1 MRLIIYILII
11 GSLLSCSKTEL
22 GPQCENCPKEP
33 ITATNFTDVLIVNE
47 GNYTNGNASLSF
59 YKSET
64 QEVYHHVYSNANT
77 GIPLGDVAQ
86 SALQIGNKLYVVV
99 NNSSKIE
106 VLNANNF
113 ETIQT
118 INGFNSP
125 RYILPI
131 NNQKAY
137 VSDLYANAISI
148 LDLNTHTISG
158 TIPTNGWT
166 EKMLL
171 HNDTA
176 YVCNYNN
183 SKILIINTAT
193 NTIVGDI
200 STGKGVN
207 SIALDKN
214 NKIWVLCNGG
224 INEETPRIIQFNPAN
239 RAIEKTI
246 SFASIT
252 QSPTNLVFN
261 DTKDEFVFI
270 NQDVFKMSIND
281 NSIPS
286 TPFITRASGSLF
298 YGLSISPVN
307 NEIYIAD
314 AKDYVQKG
322 DVYRYS
328 YSGNLIHQFEAG
340 IIPDDFLFFN
350 Q

>member
-1 MRLIIYILII
+1 MKYLVYISIILT
-11 GSLLSCSKTEL
+11 LFSCSKTEL

-33 ITATNFTDVLIVNE
+33 ITSTNFTDVLIINE

-64 QEVYHHVYSNANT
+64 QEIFNNVYSNANS

-86 SALQIGNKLYVVV
+86 SALQIGDKIYVVV
-99 NNSSKIE
+99 NNSSKIT

-113 ETIQT
+113 EIIQT

-137 VSDLYANAISI
+137 ISDLYANAISI
-148 LDLNTHTISG
+148 LDLNTNTITG
-158 TIPTNGWT
+158 TIATNGWT

-171 HNDTA
+171 YNDTA

-183 SKILIINTAT
+183 SKILIISTAT

-214 NKIWVLCNGG
+214 NKVWVMCSGG
-224 INEETPRIIQFNPAN
+224 YNEEIPRIIRFNPTN
-239 RAIEKTI
+239 RTIEKTML
-246 SFASIT
+246 FTDIT
-252 QSPTNLVFN
+252 HSPSNLVFN
-261 DTKDEFVFI
+261 DVKDDFIFI
-270 NQDVFKMSIND
+270 NQNIFKMSIND

-298 YGLSISPVN
+298 YGLGISPTN
-307 NEIYIAD
+307 NDIYIAD

-328 YSGNLIHQFEAG
+328 YAGNLIHQFEAG
-340 IIPDDFLFFN
+340 IIPSDFLFFN

>member
-1 MRLIIYILII
+1 MKFLVYISIIL
-11 GSLLSCSKTEL
+11 SLLSCSKTEL
-22 GPQCENCPKEP
+22 GPQCEDCPKEP
-33 ITATNFTDVLIVNE
+33 ITSTNFTDVLIINE

-64 QEVYHHVYSNANT
+64 QEVHHNVYSNANS

-86 SALQIGNKLYVVV
+86 SALQIGDKLYVVV
-99 NNSSKIE
+99 NNSSKIA
-106 VLNANNF
+106 VLDANNF
-113 ETIQT
+113 EIIQT
-118 INGFNSP
+118 ISGFNSP

-148 LDLNTHTISG
+148 IDLTTNTISG
-158 TIPTNGWT
+158 YITTNGWT

-176 YVCNYNN
+176 YVCDYNN
-183 SKILIINTAT
+183 AKVLIINTT
-193 NTIVGDI
+193 LNTIVGNI
-200 STGKGVN
+200 PVGKGVN

-214 NKIWVLCNGG
+214 NKIWVMCSGG
-224 INEETPRIIQFNPAN
+224 YNEEIPRIVQFNPTN
-239 RAIEKTI
+239 RTIEKTI
-246 SFASIT
+246 LFADIT
-252 QSPTNLVFN
+252 HSPSSLTFN
-261 DTKDEFVFI
+261 DVKDEFIYI
-270 NQDVFKMSIND
+270 NQNVFKMSIND
-281 NSIPS
+281 NSLPI

-298 YGLSISPVN
+298 YGLGISPVN

-328 YSGNLIHQFEAG
+328 YSGNLIHQFESG
-340 IIPDDFLFFN
+340 IIPGDFLFFN

>member
-22 GPQCENCPKEP
+22 GPQCEDCPKEP
-33 ITATNFTDVLIVNE
+33 ITTTNFTDVLIINE

-64 QEVYHHVYSNANT
+64 QEVYNNVYSNANS
-77 GIPLGDVAQ
+77 GLPLGDVAQ
-86 SALQIGNKLYVVV
+86 SALQIGDKLYVVV
-99 NNSSKIE
+99 NNSSKIA
-106 VLNANNF
+106 VLDANNF
-113 ETIQT
+113 ETIQP
-118 INGFNSP
+118 ISGFNSP

-148 LDLNTHTISG
+148 IDLSTNTISG
-158 TIPTNGWT
+158 SITTNGWT

-176 YVCNYNN
+176 YVCDYNN
-183 SKILIINTAT
+183 AKVIIINTSL
-193 NTIVGDI
+193 NTIVGEVPV
-200 STGKGVN
+200 GKGVN

-224 INEETPRIIQFNPAN
+224 INEETPRIVQFNPTN

-246 SFASIT
+246 LFTDIT
-252 QSPTNLVFN
+252 HSPSNLTFN
-261 DTKDEFVFI
+261 DVKDEFVFI
-270 NQDVFKMSIND
+270 NQNVFKMSIND
-281 NSIPS
+281 NSIPA
-286 TPFITRASGSLF
+286 TPFITRTTGNLF
-298 YGLSISPVN
+298 YGLGISPIN

-328 YSGNLIHQFEAG
+328 YSGSLIHQFEAG
-340 IIPDDFLFFN
+340 IIPGNFLFFN